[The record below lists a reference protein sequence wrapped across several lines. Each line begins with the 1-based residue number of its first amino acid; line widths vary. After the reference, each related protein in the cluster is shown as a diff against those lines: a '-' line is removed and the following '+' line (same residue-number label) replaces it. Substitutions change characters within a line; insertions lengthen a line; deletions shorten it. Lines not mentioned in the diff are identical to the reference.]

1 MGQLAKRNLAFILL
15 VFQVVALLAVTRNTL
30 SISTALLA
38 VSTIRYTISQR
49 KNHVIPIEQEVLMYH
64 DLIRSELN
72 QAAETLTTFLRDER
86 NIDAVQQAA
95 ILLATSF
102 KVGGKVLSCGNGGS
116 HCDAM
121 HFAEELTGRYRE
133 NRPGY
138 PAIAISD
145 VSHLS
150 CVGNDF
156 GYDYVF
162 SRYVEAVGQS
172 GDVLLGISTSGNSA
186 NVMKAIAAA
195 RAKGMKVITLTG
207 KDGGKMAG
215 SADVEIRVPYFGYAD
230 RIQEIHIKVIH
241 ILINLIEQEMAKD
254 SQ

>member
-1 MGQLAKRNLAFILL
+1 M
-15 VFQVVALLAVTRNTL
+15 
-30 SISTALLA
+30 
-38 VSTIRYTISQR
+38 Y
-49 KNHVIPIEQEVLMYH
+49 QE
-64 DLIRSELN
+64 LIRSELSE
-72 QAAETLTTFLRDER
+72 AADTLANFLNDDA
-86 NIDAVQQAA
+86 NIDAIQKAA
-95 ILLATSF
+95 VLLADSF
-102 KVGGKVLSCGNGGS
+102 KAGGKVLSCGNGGS

-145 VSHLS
+145 PSHLS
-150 CVGNDF
+150 CVSNDF

-162 SRYVEAVGQS
+162 SRYVEAVGQK
-172 GDVLLGISTSGNSA
+172 GDVLLGISTSGNSG
-186 NVMKAIAAA
+186 NIIKAVEAA

-215 SADVEIRVPYFGYAD
+215 AADVEIRVPHFGYAD

-241 ILINLIEQEMAKD
+241 ILIQLIEKEMVKA
-254 SQ
+254 